1 MISKDTSRPLA
12 LAAVVVCNF
21 MIAIEATIVATAMPQ
36 IVGELGGLQL
46 YSWVFSAFLLTQTAT
61 TVVFGKLSD
70 RIGRKTVMLWGLV
83 VFLVGS
89 VLCGFAWSMPSLI
102 VFRLIQGVGAGAIQ
116 PTGMTIVGDLYS
128 AHERGRVQGYLA
140 SVWALSAVIGP
151 LAGGLLVQ
159 HVSWA
164 WIFWVNLPLGAVAA
178 LLFVRYLH
186 EDVEHKEG
194 RIDHLSAGVFAIAIA
209 AVMADLTA
217 MSSASGREIA
227 ALTIIAVVAI
237 AVFVMLER
245 RSPEPMISMKLWG
258 RRTIAAA
265 NAAALLSGVT
275 MIGLTTFLPVFVQG
289 VMQQSALTAGF
300 ALSAMV
306 MGWPIGATLSARLLT
321 RLGPQIILRIGGFMI
336 PVGSG
341 IFVLIDAG
349 SSPWIAGLGSAL
361 VGFGMGF
368 LSSQSITTIQEIVE
382 WGERGA
388 ATAAFLFARSLGNT
402 FGATLF
408 GAILNWRL
416 AAAGFGAVS
425 SEQLRGLVDSAAGA
439 NNAAGLREALAG
451 SLHATFVTMFAV
463 ALAVAAVTLA
473 IPKIKLKPRVG

>member
-1 MISKDTSRPLA
+1 
-12 LAAVVVCNF
+12 
-21 MIAIEATIVATAMPQ
+21 
-36 IVGELGGLQL
+36 
-46 YSWVFSAFLLTQTAT
+46 
-61 TVVFGKLSD
+61 
-70 RIGRKTVMLWGLV
+70 
-83 VFLVGS
+83 
-89 VLCGFAWSMPSLI
+89 
-102 VFRLIQGVGAGAIQ
+102 
-116 PTGMTIVGDLYS
+116 
-128 AHERGRVQGYLA
+128 
-140 SVWALSAVIGP
+140 
-151 LAGGLLVQ
+151 
-159 HVSWA
+159 
-164 WIFWVNLPLGAVAA
+164 
-178 LLFVRYLH
+178 
-186 EDVEHKEG
+186 
-194 RIDHLSAGVFAIAIA
+194 
-209 AVMADLTA
+209 
-217 MSSASGREIA
+217 
-227 ALTIIAVVAI
+227 
-237 AVFVMLER
+237 
-245 RSPEPMISMKLWG
+245 
-258 RRTIAAA
+258 
-265 NAAALLSGVT
+265 
-275 MIGLTTFLPVFVQG
+275 
-289 VMQQSALTAGF
+289 
-300 ALSAMV
+300 V